1 VLDGRARTVVSPEQH
16 AAAATQKND
25 INQPL
30 WWETW
35 IPGPSPIF
43 RRGEEGSGGRAGGGV
58 KQWQEPS
65 R

>member
-1 VLDGRARTVVSPEQH
+1 VLDGR
-16 AAAATQKND
+16 AAATQKND